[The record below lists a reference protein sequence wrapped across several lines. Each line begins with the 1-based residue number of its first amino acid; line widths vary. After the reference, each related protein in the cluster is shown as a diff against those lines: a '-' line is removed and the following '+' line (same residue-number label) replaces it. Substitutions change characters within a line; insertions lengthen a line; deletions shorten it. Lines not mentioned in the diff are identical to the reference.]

1 MHLWPWGT
9 SYSPMKAVRSRL
21 RASVSFPGPALICGR
36 GLGGFSAS
44 LVSTGAS
51 VVITSRDSS
60 ELGFWTVY
68 WSSDAQM
75 RVGQPCTPTNVV
87 WKGGLVRNLPDRD
100 QQRGRANLSIMRP
113 TTADSLG

>member
-21 RASVSFPGPALICGR
+21 RAGVSFPRSAQAADSADFLPALSR
-36 GLGGFSAS
+36 LERAS
-44 LVSTGAS
+44 LSPQGT
-51 VVITSRDSS
+51 RR
-60 ELGFWTVY
+60 
-68 WSSDAQM
+68 SSDSGPSIGARMAQM